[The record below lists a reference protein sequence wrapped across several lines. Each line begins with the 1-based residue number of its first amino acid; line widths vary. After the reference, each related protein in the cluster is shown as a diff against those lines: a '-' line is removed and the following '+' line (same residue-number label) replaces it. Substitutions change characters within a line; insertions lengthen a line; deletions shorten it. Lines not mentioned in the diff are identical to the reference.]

1 MNSIEKNYVETAPT
15 STVGDYGKQSGIKL
29 ALDECV
35 PFLLEELIKINV
47 DDIFKID
54 VNSFG
59 DEEQNEICNFAF
71 EIAHEWWVRGGDR
84 RYIPYIY
91 AEEILELD
99 VNERLYLYQELKYLA
114 TCSYVKITPPVA
126 A

>member
-1 MNSIEKNYVETAPT
+1 MNSIEKNNVETALA
-15 STVGDYGKQSGIKL
+15 STVDHHGKQSGIKL
-29 ALDECV
+29 ALDGRV
-35 PFLLEELIKINV
+35 PFLLEELIKITV
-47 DDIFKID
+47 DDIFKIN

-59 DEEQNEICNFAF
+59 DEEQNELCYFAYN
-71 EIAHEWWVRGGDR
+71 IACEWWEQGGDR
-84 RYIPYIY
+84 RYIPHIY

-114 TCSYVKITPPVA
+114 SCTYLKAKPPVA